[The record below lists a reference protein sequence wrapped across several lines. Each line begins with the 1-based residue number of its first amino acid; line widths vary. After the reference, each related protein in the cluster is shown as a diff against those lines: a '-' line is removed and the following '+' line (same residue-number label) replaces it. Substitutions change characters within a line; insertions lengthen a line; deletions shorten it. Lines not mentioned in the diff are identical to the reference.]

1 MPSPRRSTSRRCK
14 QVRRPVSRNVGGQP
28 ARLED
33 AKRPWSAGRSTCI
46 RVLSRS
52 SGPAG
57 PSPTRSCVRAAS
69 FPLGRRRSPVGVAP
83 SGCPPIG
90 THSFDS
96 GPFTI
101 RGAPPAA
108 RRHRHPLRA
117 AALRQTGSD
126 RGTGVPGPDPQPTVA
141 VVRIQEWMRHS
152 KRCTPGEKQCC
163 RHRAAR
169 RNRRGREG
177 PPGNPAHS
185 GTDVSPSRSLRAW
198 MQSPP
203 SPERRTRSCL
213 ELVMLTGP
221 GSHTGDRDQVLLGR
235 NADLCRAE
243 RCGRQAVKGRLDR
256 PRRAIRRL
264 LQNERPT
271 WVVPDRV
278 LAGGPAVA
286 GWRGPGCGRR
296 HRRTAARSA

>member
-1 MPSPRRSTSRRCK
+1 MVRGPLDLHPGLVQVLRAGGPVPDQVVRASSVVPAWQATLTSRRSP
-14 QVRRPVSRNVGGQP
+14 QRLPADRDPLVRLRPVHHPR
-28 ARLED
+28 
-33 AKRPWSAGRSTCI
+33 
-46 RVLSRS
+46 
-52 SGPAG
+52 
-57 PSPTRSCVRAAS
+57 RA
-69 FPLGRRRSPVGVAP
+69 PR
-83 SGCPPIG
+83 
-90 THSFDS
+90 
-96 GPFTI
+96 
-101 RGAPPAA
+101 AA

-141 VVRIQEWMRHS
+141 VVRIQGWMRHS
-152 KRCTPGEKQCC
+152 KRCTPGEKRCC

-221 GSHTGDRDQVLLGR
+221 GSHTGDRDQVLLAAMPISAAP
-235 NADLCRAE
+235 NA
-243 RCGRQAVKGRLDR
+243 
-256 PRRAIRRL
+256 
-264 LQNERPT
+264 
-271 WVVPDRV
+271 
-278 LAGGPAVA
+278 AVA
-286 GWRGPGCGRR
+286 RPSRVASIDLVEQFVGSSRTSALRGPCRIG
-296 HRRTAARSA
+296 

>member
-1 MPSPRRSTSRRCK
+1 MVRGPLDLHPGLVQVLRAGGPVPDQVVRASSVVPAWQATLTSRR
-14 QVRRPVSRNVGGQP
+14 
-28 ARLED
+28 
-33 AKRPWSAGRSTCI
+33 
-46 RVLSRS
+46 
-52 SGPAG
+52 
-57 PSPTRSCVRAAS
+57 SPR
-69 FPLGRRRSPVGVAP
+69 
-83 SGCPPIG
+83 GCPPIG

-141 VVRIQEWMRHS
+141 VVRIQGWMRHS
-152 KRCTPGEKQCC
+152 KRCTPGEKRCC

-271 WVVPDRV
+271 WAMPDRV
-278 LAGGPAVA
+278 IAGGPAVA

-296 HRRTAARSA
+296 CRRTAARAY